1 MQLNS
6 SALIEIDQVDK
17 RIINALQNNA
27 RLSNVEL
34 AEQINLSPSACLRRT
49 KYLLENSVFDRFVGL
64 LNREFFHVQGTA
76 FIFISLDKQSEAV
89 FAEFEIAVAQLEQVM
104 ECYLMAGDNDYML
117 KVVYSDAKDYEE
129 LYYKKIL
136 RLPGVVGTQTRIA
149 LRQVHSNTNITVT

>member
-1 MQLNS
+1 M
-6 SALIEIDQVDK
+6 EIDQVDK
-17 RIINALQNNA
+17 KIINALQNNA

-49 KYLLENSVFDRFVGL
+49 KYLLKNSVFDRFVGL

-136 RLPGVVGTQTRIA
+136 RLPGVVGTQTRMA